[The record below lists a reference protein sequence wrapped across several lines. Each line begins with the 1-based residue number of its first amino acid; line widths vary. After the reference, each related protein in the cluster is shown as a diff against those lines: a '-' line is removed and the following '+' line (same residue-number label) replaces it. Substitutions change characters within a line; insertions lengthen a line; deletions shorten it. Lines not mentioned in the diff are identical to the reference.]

1 MYYIAAGGS
10 IIMSP
15 LVFIMWG
22 CLPEITKNCIDMT
35 NVSSTYLSIVIGAV
49 IGVAI
54 SWWIYDR
61 QKRIS
66 IQQDRILQLISELE
80 QKNTHV
86 LMRLEKFAE
95 HHDDLLNQVILL
107 NENIFKLDE
116 KIQSL
121 IENDK

>member
-1 MYYIAAGGS
+1 
-10 IIMSP
+10 MSP

-22 CLPEITKNCIDMT
+22 CLPEITKNCIDIT